1 MGEWKLQRSR
11 RQRYLV
17 TIANRLDP
25 VYPSD
30 DLGWRRPIVPGV
42 APGENAGIQRTAD
55 HNRDPGRL
63 AARQQIVER
72 RLLEEGIAAG
82 EKKDV
87 PGAPLHRLQQHLP
100 FVDADPDRLHGAAT
114 AQLIERPIAALAER
128 AHDRGMR
135 F

>member
-1 MGEWKLQRSR
+1 MEEPGIPQIAPQRRGYRKAQQVQVTREFVGAARTRNDRRNRGMGEWKLQRSR

-63 AARQQIVER
+63 APRQQIVER

-82 EKKDV
+82 E
-87 PGAPLHRLQQHLP
+87 
-100 FVDADPDRLHGAAT
+100 
-114 AQLIERPIAALAER
+114 
-128 AHDRGMR
+128 
-135 F
+135 